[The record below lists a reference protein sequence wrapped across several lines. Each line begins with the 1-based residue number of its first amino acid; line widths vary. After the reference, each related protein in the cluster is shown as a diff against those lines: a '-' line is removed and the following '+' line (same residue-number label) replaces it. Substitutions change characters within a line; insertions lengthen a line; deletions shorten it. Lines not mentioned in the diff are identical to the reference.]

1 MQRRQYSVLYLLL
14 GGILLLGCGS
24 AGGPDEA
31 SSGGDVQPQSIASQE
46 PPTDIDPES
55 RSRLPIRKREEMKP
69 EDQEIYDRFVG
80 DDSRSLAGLSG
91 PKGVRLYSP
100 QAGWHLSRA
109 NRILRFES
117 GVDPAVRELVIM
129 VAARHMDSQ
138 FEWTMHENV
147 GLEAGLDPAAVEA
160 VKYNKSTEG
169 LQERDALLI
178 RFGRELM
185 RETKLSSQTFQEMLQ
200 AFGPEDLITLT
211 QIMGG
216 VYLHGPS
223 AAGCRSA
230 AVLRPR
236 AAFAYRSV
244 RKKRGDSLLCP
255 IFVPSLALAKPA
267 RIMHK
272 FSTAS
277 QKSLVL
283 TVLRSVGLL
292 SVPYST
298 LAVASVARFVRPALS
313 ALRDENLCI
322 IWARNL

>member
-1 MQRRQYSVLYLLL
+1 MQRRQYSVLYLLF

-216 VYLHGPS
+216 YT
-223 AAGCRSA
+223 
-230 AVLRPR
+230 
-236 AAFAYRSV
+236 
-244 RKKRGDSLLCP
+244 
-255 IFVPSLALAKPA
+255 
-267 RIMHK
+267 
-272 FSTAS
+272 STA
-277 QKSLVL
+277 LL
-283 TVLRSVGLL
+283 LRVVDQQLSSDREPLL
-292 SVPYST
+292 PI
-298 LAVASVARFVRPALS
+298 AQ
-313 ALRDENLCI
+313 
-322 IWARNL
+322 